1 MKTPE
6 KAFYINPK
14 NIQNKI
20 FSLCEKESYHA
31 AKVLRL
37 KLGDT
42 IVLVDGKSQ
51 GYFGLIE
58 KIKPDTNKPIIL
70 FELLDS
76 ITGLSILLVNIT
88 PKIINTNMPPT

>member
-42 IVLVDGKSQ
+42 IVLVDGKSH

-58 KIKPDTNKPIIL
+58 QIKPKIVTGSIKKP
-70 FELLDS
+70 
-76 ITGLSILLVNIT
+76 
-88 PKIINTNMPPT
+88 

>member
-1 MKTPE
+1 MKIPE

-58 KIKPDTNKPIIL
+58 EIKPKAIIG
-70 FELLDS
+70 S
-76 ITGLSILLVNIT
+76 IKYID
-88 PKIINTNMPPT
+88 NTLTRWPSKFSTTQQM

>member
-1 MKTPE
+1 MKIPE
-6 KAFYINPK
+6 KAFYVNPK

-42 IVLVDGKSQ
+42 IVLGTPEEYCKA
-51 GYFGLIE
+51 Y
-58 KIKPDTNKPIIL
+58 T
-70 FELLDS
+70 LDS
-76 ITGLSILLVNIT
+76 TGLGN
-88 PKIINTNMPPT
+88 